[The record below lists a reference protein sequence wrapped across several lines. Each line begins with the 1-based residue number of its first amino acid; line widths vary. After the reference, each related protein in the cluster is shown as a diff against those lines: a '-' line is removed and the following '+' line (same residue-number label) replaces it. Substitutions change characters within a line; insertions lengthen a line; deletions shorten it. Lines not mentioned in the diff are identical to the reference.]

1 MQSGLSV
8 ERSWMMISENFSE
21 RMKRILLMA
30 PLYRL
35 MQRRFTRADGSKCT
49 GMELGLLTLL
59 FFFEEMLDGKR
70 DAGIR
75 NLAVFLQRE
84 TGGLLLDKDEEG
96 TMGCTGYERLA
107 RDIVAV
113 FRPPTGRRNEEVFFD
128 WKKGAETHALY
139 SYLKADR
146 ADIHSN
152 EQYYILDEQG
162 LELIFA
168 TKEYF
173 SEYQLSI
180 NQLILRKQ
188 LEKGQ
193 FVLALRQ
200 IEEMRL
206 DVETLRGRMTK
217 IRQEI
222 HRNIVSQD
230 TLSHYRS
237 IVADFNQRLKSEEDS
252 FAELQ
257 QFVRDTRDRIRNN
270 PDRDTERRAYENI
283 LEVER
288 HLSHVHGLHRELLQE
303 GIDLG
308 TSALAAAEE
317 SLYFTGVDSFNYE
330 QEVTSRMFSSPLP
343 VKAARRLVEPFL
355 ELESS
360 EVWSLLAIFM
370 PQRLERMEREESPD
384 IFPELEGAEKQGQQL
399 LNVQTHY
406 AAIVQQLLRFLDG
419 RGGTTLKAFVS
430 FLEEQQSPLCQ
441 EKQFY
446 VFWILLHR
454 HRVLVIGADGMA
466 KDSIYAAIPVSCPE
480 LHSIGV
486 EECDGIIQI
495 GDYSISD
502 MTIDVKYSEGE
513 M

>member
-1 MQSGLSV
+1 MQSGLPV

-252 FAELQ
+252 LRNCSSLCA
-257 QFVRDTRDRIRNN
+257 IRATASAIIRTAIRSGG
-270 PDRDTERRAYENI
+270 PMRTSWRSSVICHMSMACT
-283 LEVER
+283 V
-288 HLSHVHGLHRELLQE
+288 SLLQE

-317 SLYFTGVDSFNYE
+317 SLFHW
-330 QEVTSRMFSSPLP
+330 R
-343 VKAARRLVEPFL
+343 
-355 ELESS
+355 
-360 EVWSLLAIFM
+360 
-370 PQRLERMEREESPD
+370 
-384 IFPELEGAEKQGQQL
+384 GQFQL
-399 LNVQTHY
+399 
-406 AAIVQQLLRFLDG
+406 
-419 RGGTTLKAFVS
+419 
-430 FLEEQQSPLCQ
+430 
-441 EKQFY
+441 
-446 VFWILLHR
+446 
-454 HRVLVIGADGMA
+454 
-466 KDSIYAAIPVSCPE
+466 
-480 LHSIGV
+480 
-486 EECDGIIQI
+486 
-495 GDYSISD
+495 
-502 MTIDVKYSEGE
+502 
-513 M
+513 

>member
-1 MQSGLSV
+1 
-8 ERSWMMISENFSE
+8 MISENFSE

-128 WKKGAETHALY
+128 WEKGAETHALY

-330 QEVTSRMFSSPLP
+330 QEVTSRMFSSPLGGAVP
-343 VKAARRLVEPFL
+343 RAGVFGGLVTSCHLHAAAPGTHGTGREPGHL
-355 ELESS
+355 
-360 EVWSLLAIFM
+360 
-370 PQRLERMEREESPD
+370 P
-384 IFPELEGAEKQGQQL
+384 
-399 LNVQTHY
+399 
-406 AAIVQQLLRFLDG
+406 
-419 RGGTTLKAFVS
+419 
-430 FLEEQQSPLCQ
+430 
-441 EKQFY
+441 
-446 VFWILLHR
+446 
-454 HRVLVIGADGMA
+454 
-466 KDSIYAAIPVSCPE
+466 
-480 LHSIGV
+480 
-486 EECDGIIQI
+486 
-495 GDYSISD
+495 
-502 MTIDVKYSEGE
+502 
-513 M
+513 

>member
-1 MQSGLSV
+1 
-8 ERSWMMISENFSE
+8 
-21 RMKRILLMA
+21 
-30 PLYRL
+30 
-35 MQRRFTRADGSKCT
+35 
-49 GMELGLLTLL
+49 
-59 FFFEEMLDGKR
+59 MLDGKR

-75 NLAVFLQRE
+75 NLAVLLQRE

-128 WKKGAETHALY
+128 WEKGAETHALY

-283 LEVER
+283 LEAER

-384 IFPELEGAEKQGQQL
+384 IFPELEGAEKQGQ
-399 LNVQTHY
+399 
-406 AAIVQQLLRFLDG
+406 R
-419 RGGTTLKAFVS
+419 S
-430 FLEEQQSPLCQ
+430 EEHTSELQSP
-441 EKQFY
+441 
-446 VFWILLHR
+446 
-454 HRVLVIGADGMA
+454 
-466 KDSIYAAIPVSCPE
+466 
-480 LHSIGV
+480 
-486 EECDGIIQI
+486 
-495 GDYSISD
+495 
-502 MTIDVKYSEGE
+502 
-513 M
+513 